1 MTLPATPKKI
11 WEMIRMFTSC
21 QISSKTERPK
31 RSSTQ
36 KRFYTL
42 NVIPFWVVL
51 FLWKQFVNF
60 KAHFWTKK
68 KEKLQE
74 KIPFLFFISL
84 LQFVDKSTIKLINFE
99 FTKKVVSICYESQQ
113 QRRGRVLRVDESSNN
128 RENTENSPN
137 TA

>member
-1 MTLPATPKKI
+1 M
-11 WEMIRMFTSC
+11 
-21 QISSKTERPK
+21 
-31 RSSTQ
+31 
-36 KRFYTL
+36 
-42 NVIPFWVVL
+42 L

-68 KEKLQE
+68 KEKMQE
-74 KIPFLFFISL
+74 KIPSLFFISL
-84 LQFVDKSTIKLINFE
+84 LEFVDKSTIKLINFE